1 MQVEAKKGD
10 WVQVHSIV
18 LGSSERAPQV
28 PEDTAKVPLEMKVKG
43 SLVENSASVGD
54 MVTVFTAAGR
64 KLTGNLVAIDPPYE
78 VGFGAPPVELRSVGS
93 QLRDILGRDE
103 ACS

>member
-1 MQVEAKKGD
+1 MQGEAKKGD

-43 SLVENSASVGD
+43 NLVEKSASVGD
-54 MVTVFTAAGR
+54 MVTVLTAAGR
-64 KLTGNLVAIDPPYE
+64 KLTGKMVAVEPPYE

-93 QLRDILGRDE
+93 ELRDILCGNK
-103 ACS
+103 A